1 VGIVLDSTVF
11 IAAER
16 KGMSARQALAE
27 IALRLP
33 GERAAISVITLTELA
48 HGAARAD
55 TLARHTLR
63 REFIDELLT
72 AVPVHSVTDAVALRA
87 GQIDGQS
94 TAKGVRLALADL
106 LIGVTALDL
115 GYSVATANVRHFNLI
130 PGLGVALL

>member
-1 VGIVLDSTVF
+1 MGIVLDSTVF

-63 REFIDELLT
+63 REFIDELMT